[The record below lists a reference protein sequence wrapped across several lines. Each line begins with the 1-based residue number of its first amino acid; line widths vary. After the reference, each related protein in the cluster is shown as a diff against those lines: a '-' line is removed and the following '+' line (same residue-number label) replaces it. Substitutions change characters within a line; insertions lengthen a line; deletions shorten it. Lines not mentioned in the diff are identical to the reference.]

1 MGDDDEIQSDDKIH
15 SGTERFSH
23 FKMDDAFCERMRLAI
38 ERGLESAPIGVNTT
52 PEPIT
57 PNSQRD
63 MVPSSRRFPPPI
75 EELNDAC
82 FIVSDAS
89 GQVALPFD
97 VGLIAR
103 KLVLLVGHGI
113 VSLSKTQIR
122 CHVGGGH
129 HLR

>member
-1 MGDDDEIQSDDKIH
+1 MKWAALTS
-15 SGTERFSH
+15 
-23 FKMDDAFCERMRLAI
+23 
-38 ERGLESAPIGVNTT
+38 
-52 PEPIT
+52 
-57 PNSQRD
+57 
-63 MVPSSRRFPPPI
+63 RFPPPWTI
-75 EELNDAC
+75 EELNNAC

-97 VGLIAR
+97 VVLIAR
-103 KLVLLVGHGI
+103 KLVLLVGHRI